1 MRGRG
6 IWTAVVAVAAMLAV
20 VALVATTASVGMF
33 TTTVSGMATIIHD
46 DGDVVSATDCDDLS
60 GAALG
65 GEAAPMGSGPAA
77 FVDRFA
83 PLAYRTGKRY
93 GLPPEA
99 ILAQAA
105 FESGWA
111 MSAPQHN
118 YFGIKVWAGCTGG
131 ATTGTQ
137 EDTGSGMVATTAT
150 WCGYPSAQAAYDG
163 YGAFIRSNHRYDAA
177 LQYQRDPYKYLEAIW
192 RAGYATDGA
201 YMAKIGPIVHQIT
214 ERIKATNI
222 IPTSDRIQFDAAA
235 PGESGAEGTGG
246 TVVDACSTQAATAVA
261 AGKVGGAPENAHDYS
276 WMCSTTGVCRDGD
289 GFSGDRIKY
298 PHNVGR
304 YQCVWYAWNR
314 LGMIHGLDGWDWVLG
329 NGGDIARNL
338 SGKPGWTV
346 DATPHA
352 GDGIS
357 QVGGALGGAP
367 PYGHVA
373 VVEEVQTSGDGW
385 RIRISEG
392 NYGTGGNG
400 AWTGYNSRWLTQSQ
414 FAGAGNVFFRYNTWR
429 K

>member
-1 MRGRG
+1 M
-6 IWTAVVAVAAMLAV
+6 WTAVVAVAAMLAV
-20 VALVATTASVGMF
+20 VVMVATTASVGVF
-33 TTTVSGMATIIHD
+33 TTTVSGMANTIHN

-137 EDTGSGMVATTAT
+137 EDTGSGMVSTTAT

-201 YMAKIGPIVHQIT
+201 YMAKIGPIV
-214 ERIKATNI
+214 
-222 IPTSDRIQFDAAA
+222 F
-235 PGESGAEGTGG
+235 
-246 TVVDACSTQAATAVA
+246 C
-261 AGKVGGAPENAHDYS
+261 
-276 WMCSTTGVCRDGD
+276 
-289 GFSGDRIKY
+289 
-298 PHNVGR
+298 
-304 YQCVWYAWNR
+304 
-314 LGMIHGLDGWDWVLG
+314 
-329 NGGDIARNL
+329 
-338 SGKPGWTV
+338 
-346 DATPHA
+346 
-352 GDGIS
+352 
-357 QVGGALGGAP
+357 QVGVL
-367 PYGHVA
+367 VL
-373 VVEEVQTSGDGW
+373 VM
-385 RIRISEG
+385 
-392 NYGTGGNG
+392 
-400 AWTGYNSRWLTQSQ
+400 
-414 FAGAGNVFFRYNTWR
+414 
-429 K
+429 